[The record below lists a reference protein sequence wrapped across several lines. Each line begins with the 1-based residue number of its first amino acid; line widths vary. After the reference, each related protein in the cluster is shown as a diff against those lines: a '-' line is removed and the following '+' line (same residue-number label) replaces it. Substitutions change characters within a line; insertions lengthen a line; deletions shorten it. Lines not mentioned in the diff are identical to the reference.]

1 MKRIFW
7 LMLMLVFVG
16 CGGASNQSTDNGDVT
31 TANTSAEEG
40 ESAEENQVLSIAVV
54 GFTANTGIS
63 QSDIDGISAIF
74 TTYFMPQGY
83 TLVERMRID
92 KIIEEQNMQ
101 RGSLTNSDM
110 VRLGELL
117 NVQKIVVGDIAVVE
131 GQYNID
137 VRVVDVERGTIAAT
151 DGAAWVQGSSYRAM
165 MQSLA
170 TRLSQAVSIKTEGE
184 EPIAPPVEN
193 EIGIVFDYLKVFPYT
208 IGTFEDVPNNVIE
221 QLNKQEKFGYNTWRI
236 PTQEELS
243 LLAANGYAIDD
254 NYMCSEHP
262 RGVVLLVTDDADA
275 SAVNDRREQE
285 AAAAAA
291 AAEKARIEKS
301 IADDGLGRD
310 GVYEVGYYY
319 NRDGK
324 QGVVFEVTNGGRNGK
339 IISLE
344 EVEKTYDGAQSWC
357 RIRGAGWYLPSKDE
371 LLVVYSNKS
380 LVNKMMSNKGKGLID
395 KSYWTCS
402 LAGAD
407 DDYWVIVMSN
417 GDIYSAHAKAIEIF
431 IGIGNRSAKTFNS
444 NYVRAVSAF

>member
-7 LMLMLVFVG
+7 LLLMLVFVG
-16 CGGASNQSTDNGDVT
+16 CGGASNHGDVT
-31 TANTSAEEG
+31 TANTSAEQG

-170 TRLSQAVSIKTEGE
+170 TRLSQAVSIQTEGE

-208 IGTFEDVPNNVIE
+208 IGTYEAEPVNVIA
-221 QLNKQEKFGYNTWRI
+221 QLNMQEKFGYNTWRI

-254 NYMCSEHP
+254 NYMCSERP
-262 RGVVLLVTDDADA
+262 RGVVLLVTDDA
-275 SAVNDRREQE
+275 AV
-285 AAAAAA
+285 
-291 AAEKARIEKS
+291 AEKPRIEKS
-301 IADDGLGRD
+301 IADGLGRD

-324 QGVVFEVTNGGRNGK
+324 QGVVFEVKNGGRNGK
-339 IISLE
+339 IISLD
-344 EVEKTYDGAQSWC
+344 KTNDSWDDAKSWC
-357 RIRGAGWYLPSKDE
+357 IDKGDGWYLPSKDE

-380 LVNKMMSNKGKGLID
+380 LVNKTLADKGEKLKSGGHWTSTEYDDHESWASYVLMRDGSPKGNPR
-395 KSYWTCS
+395 S
-402 LAGAD
+402 LYYD
-407 DDYWVIVMSN
+407 
-417 GDIYSAHAKAIEIF
+417 
-431 IGIGNRSAKTFNS
+431 
-444 NYVRAVSAF
+444 VRAVSAF

>member
-16 CGGASNQSTDNGDVT
+16 CGGASNQSADNGDVT
-31 TANTSAEEG
+31 TANTSAEE
-40 ESAEENQVLSIAVV
+40 NQLLSIAVV

-184 EPIAPPVEN
+184 EPMAPPVEN

-291 AAEKARIEKS
+291 AVAAAAAEKARIEKS
-301 IADDGLGRD
+301 IADGLGRD

-324 QGVVFEVTNGGRNGK
+324 QGVVFEVKHGGRNGK
-339 IISLE
+339 IISLDE
-344 EVEKTYDGAQSWC
+344 TKDSRNNIWSWC
-357 RIRGAGWYLPSKDE
+357 RGHGDGWYLPSKDE

-380 LVNKMMSNKGKGLID
+380 LVNKTLADKGEKLKSDEYWTSTGYKEDYWWYVNMYAGDTGNYNKG
-395 KSYWTCS
+395 
-402 LAGAD
+402 
-407 DDYWVIVMSN
+407 DY
-417 GDIYSAHAKAIEIF
+417 G
-431 IGIGNRSAKTFNS
+431 
-444 NYVRAVSAF
+444 YVRAVSVF

>member
-7 LMLMLVFVG
+7 LILMLVFVG

-31 TANTSAEEG
+31 TANTSAEE
-40 ESAEENQVLSIAVV
+40 NQVLSIAVV
-54 GFTANTGIS
+54 GFTANAGIS

-208 IGTFEDVPNNVIE
+208 IGTYEAEPVNVIA

-275 SAVNDRREQE
+275 TAVNDRRQQE
-285 AAAAAA
+285 AAAAV
-291 AAEKARIEKS
+291 AEKARIEKS
-301 IADDGLGRD
+301 IADGLGRD

-324 QGVVFEVTNGGRNGK
+324 QGVVFEVKNGGRNGK
-339 IISLE
+339 IISLDE
-344 EVEKTYDGAQSWC
+344 TFDSWYDAKSWC
-357 RIRGAGWYLPSKDE
+357 RDKGDGWYLPSMDE

-380 LVNKMMSNKGKGLID
+380 LVNKTLVDKGEELD
-395 KSYWTCS
+395 EWYWTS
-402 LAGAD
+402 SGYDGDRARFVNMYHGYTD
-407 DDYWVIVMSN
+407 PYNKDYGTS
-417 GDIYSAHAKAIEIF
+417 
-431 IGIGNRSAKTFNS
+431 
-444 NYVRAVSAF
+444 VRAVSAF

>member
-101 RGSLTNSDM
+101 RGSLTNNDM

-208 IGTFEDVPNNVIE
+208 IGTYEAEPVNVIA

-254 NYMCSEHP
+254 NYMCSERP

-275 SAVNDRREQE
+275 SAVNDRRQQE
-285 AAAAAA
+285 AAAAAAAA

-301 IADDGLGRD
+301 IADGLGRD

-324 QGVVFEVTNGGRNGK
+324 QGVVFEVKDGGRSGK
-339 IISLE
+339 IISLDE
-344 EVEKTYDGAQSWC
+344 TEDSWDDAKSWC
-357 RIRGAGWYLPSKDE
+357 RGKGWGWYMPSEDE
-371 LLVVYSNKS
+371 LLVVCSNKS
-380 LVNKMMSNKGKGLID
+380 LVNKTLADKGEKLKSD
-395 KSYWTCS
+395 SYW
-402 LAGAD
+402 
-407 DDYWVIVMSN
+407 MSTASDEFSAWLVYMGN
-417 GDIYSAHAKAIEIF
+417 GNTY
-431 IGIGNRSAKTFNS
+431 GGNEGLNY
-444 NYVRAVSAF
+444 YVRAVSAF

>member
-31 TANTSAEEG
+31 TANTSAEQG
-40 ESAEENQVLSIAVV
+40 ENAEEGGNTEQSQVLSIAVV

-63 QSDIDGISAIF
+63 QSDIDGVSAIF

-170 TRLSQAVSIKTEGE
+170 TRLSQAVSVKTEGE
-184 EPIAPPVEN
+184 EPIAPPVKN

-208 IGTFEDVPNNVIE
+208 IGTFEDVPNNVIA

-275 SAVNDRREQE
+275 TAVTERRQQE
-285 AAAAAA
+285 AIAAAAA

-301 IADDGLGRD
+301 IADGLGRD

-324 QGVVFEVTNGGRNGK
+324 QGVVFEVKNGGRNGK

-357 RIRGAGWYLPSKDE
+357 RGKGDGWYLPSKDE

-380 LVNKMMSNKGKGLID
+380 LINKTLIGKGEKKLNGY
-395 KSYWTCS
+395 YWTS
-402 LAGAD
+402 TEYD
-407 DDYWVIVMSN
+407 
-417 GDIYSAHAKAIEIF
+417 GDRAWGVFMNCGDTRNYSKNYD
-431 IGIGNRSAKTFNS
+431 G
-444 NYVRAVSAF
+444 YVRAVSAF

>member
-16 CGGASNQSTDNGDVT
+16 CGGASNQSADNGDVT
-31 TANTSAEEG
+31 TANT
-40 ESAEENQVLSIAVV
+40 SAEENQVLSIAVV

-170 TRLSQAVSIKTEGE
+170 TRLSQAVSVKTEDE
-184 EPIAPPVEN
+184 ESIAPPVEN
-193 EIGIVFDYLKVFPYT
+193 EIDIVFDYLKVFPYT
-208 IGTFEDVPNNVIE
+208 IGTYEAEPVNVIA
-221 QLNKQEKFGYNTWRI
+221 QLNMQEKFGYNTWRI

-254 NYMCSEHP
+254 NYMCSERP
-262 RGVVLLVTDDADA
+262 RGVVLLVTDDA
-275 SAVNDRREQE
+275 
-285 AAAAAA
+285 A
-291 AAEKARIEKS
+291 AAEKPRIEKS
-301 IADDGLGRD
+301 A
-310 GVYEVGYYY
+310 Y
-319 NRDGK
+319 
-324 QGVVFEVTNGGRNGK
+324 
-339 IISLE
+339 
-344 EVEKTYDGAQSWC
+344 W
-357 RIRGAGWYLPSKDE
+357 SK
-371 LLVVYSNKS
+371 
-380 LVNKMMSNKGKGLID
+380 
-395 KSYWTCS
+395 
-402 LAGAD
+402 
-407 DDYWVIVMSN
+407 
-417 GDIYSAHAKAIEIF
+417 
-431 IGIGNRSAKTFNS
+431 
-444 NYVRAVSAF
+444 

>member
-31 TANTSAEEG
+31 TANT
-40 ESAEENQVLSIAVV
+40 SAEENQVLSIAVV

-170 TRLSQAVSIKTEGE
+170 TRLSQAVSVKTEDE
-184 EPIAPPVEN
+184 ESIAPPVEN
-193 EIGIVFDYLKVFPYT
+193 EIDIVFDYLKVFPYT
-208 IGTFEDVPNNVIE
+208 IGTYEAEPVNVIA
-221 QLNKQEKFGYNTWRI
+221 QLNMQEKFGYNTWRI

-275 SAVNDRREQE
+275 TAVTERREQE
-285 AAAAAA
+285 AAAVAA

-301 IADDGLGRD
+301 IADGLGRD

-319 NRDGK
+319 NRDGN

-339 IISLE
+339 IISLDE
-344 EVEKTYDGAQSWC
+344 TKDSWYDTGSWC
-357 RIRGAGWYLPSKDE
+357 RGHGDGWYLPSKDE

-380 LVNKMMSNKGKGLID
+380 LVNKTLKGKGVKLD
-395 KSYWTCS
+395 SEVSYWTSTECEGFCAWS
-402 LAGAD
+402 
-407 DDYWVIVMSN
+407 VIMSHGN
-417 GDIYSAHAKAIEIF
+417 TYSTSKF
-431 IGIGNRSAKTFNS
+431 YDV
-444 NYVRAVSAF
+444 YVRAVSAF

>member
-170 TRLSQAVSIKTEGE
+170 TRLSQAVSVKTEGE

-208 IGTFEDVPNNVIE
+208 IGTYEAEPVNVIE

-254 NYMCSEHP
+254 NYMCSERP

-275 SAVNDRREQE
+275 SAVTERREQE
-285 AAAAAA
+285 AAA

-301 IADDGLGRD
+301 IADGLGRD

-324 QGVVFEVTNGGRNGK
+324 QGVVFEVKDGGRSGK
-339 IISLE
+339 IISLDAI
-344 EVEKTYDGAQSWC
+344 YDRWDDAKSWC
-357 RIRGAGWYLPSKDE
+357 SGHGDGWYLPSKGE

-380 LVNKMMSNKGKGLID
+380 LVNKTLADKGTKLGSDL
-395 KSYWTCS
+395 SYWTSTAYGEYC
-402 LAGAD
+402 A
-407 DDYWVIVMSN
+407 WIVYMDN
-417 GDIYSAHAKAIEIF
+417 GGTND
-431 IGIGNRSAKTFNS
+431 
-444 NYVRAVSAF
+444 NYKSDRNGVRAVSAF

>member
-16 CGGASNQSTDNGDVT
+16 CGGASNQSTDNGNVT
-31 TANTSAEEG
+31 TANTSAEQG

-208 IGTFEDVPNNVIE
+208 IGTYEAEPVNVIE

-285 AAAAAA
+285 AAA
-291 AAEKARIEKS
+291 EKARIEKS
-301 IADDGLGRD
+301 IADGLGRD

-324 QGVVFEVTNGGRNGK
+324 QGVVFEVKNGGRSGK
-339 IISLE
+339 IISLDE
-344 EVEKTYDGAQSWC
+344 TRDSWDDAKSWC
-357 RIRGAGWYLPSKDE
+357 RGKGAEWYMPSKDE

-380 LVNKMMSNKGKGLID
+380 LVNKTLADKGEKLDGW
-395 KSYWTCS
+395 YWTSTAYDEFCAW
-402 LAGAD
+402 LVRMFNGYTD
-407 DDYWVIVMSN
+407 SN
-417 GDIYSAHAKAIEIF
+417 RRINNF
-431 IGIGNRSAKTFNS
+431 
-444 NYVRAVSAF
+444 YVRAVSAF

>member
-16 CGGASNQSTDNGDVT
+16 CGGASNQSADNGDVT
-31 TANTSAEEG
+31 TANTPAEEG

-170 TRLSQAVSIKTEGE
+170 TRLSQEVSVKTEGE

-193 EIGIVFDYLKVFPYT
+193 EIGLVFDYLKVFPYT
-208 IGTFEDVPNNVIE
+208 IGTYEAEPVNVIA
-221 QLNKQEKFGYNTWRI
+221 QLNMQEKFGYNTWRI

-254 NYMCSEHP
+254 NYMCSERP
-262 RGVVLLVTDDADA
+262 RGVVLLVTDDA
-275 SAVNDRREQE
+275 
-285 AAAAAA
+285 A
-291 AAEKARIEKS
+291 AAEKPRIEKS
-301 IADDGLGRD
+301 IADGLGRD

-339 IISLE
+339 IISLDE
-344 EVEKTYDGAQSWC
+344 TQDSWDDAKSWC
-357 RIRGAGWYLPSKDE
+357 RDKGDGWYLPSKDE

-380 LVNKMMSNKGKGLID
+380 LVNKTLADKGEKLSPYG
-395 KSYWTCS
+395 YWTSTEHDDHEFCAWYVYMNHGYT
-402 LAGAD
+402 LD
-407 DDYWVIVMSN
+407 DD
-417 GDIYSAHAKAIEIF
+417 
-431 IGIGNRSAKTFNS
+431 KTSTSMCALCPLFS
-444 NYVRAVSAF
+444 I

>member
-170 TRLSQAVSIKTEGE
+170 TRLSQAVSVKTEGE

-254 NYMCSEHP
+254 NYMCSEHQ

-275 SAVNDRREQE
+275 SVVNERREQE
-285 AAAAAA
+285 AAAA

-301 IADDGLGRD
+301 IADGLGRD

-319 NRDGK
+319 NRDGR
-324 QGVVFEVTNGGRNGK
+324 QGVVFEVTNGGRSGK
-339 IISLE
+339 IISLDE
-344 EVEKTYDGAQSWC
+344 TYDCWGSAMSWC
-357 RIRGAGWYLPSKDE
+357 RGIGDGWYLPSKDE

-380 LVNKMMSNKGKGLID
+380 LVNKTLIGKGVTLD
-395 KSYWTCS
+395 SAWYWTS
-402 LAGAD
+402 TAKNEIRA
-407 DDYWVIVMSN
+407 WSVSMSD
-417 GDIYSAHAKAIEIF
+417 GSTQGE
-431 IGIGNRSAKTFNS
+431 FNY